1 MTNYTRALFLSNTTE
16 ERAELLWIV
25 SHRFEFC
32 HQRRDIREVSQ
43 PFTQC
48 CDSRL

>member
-25 SHRFEFC
+25 SLRFEFC
-32 HQRRDIREVSQ
+32 QQS
-43 PFTQC
+43 
-48 CDSRL
+48 S